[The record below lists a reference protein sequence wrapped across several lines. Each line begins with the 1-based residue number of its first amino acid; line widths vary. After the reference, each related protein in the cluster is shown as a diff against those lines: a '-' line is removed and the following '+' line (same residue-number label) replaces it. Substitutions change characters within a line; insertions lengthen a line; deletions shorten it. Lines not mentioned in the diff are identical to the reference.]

1 MRSGRRR
8 VCFVGSPNAILLL
21 EPYKI
26 PPSKEAQNRRQVA
39 LGPHRSCSSASIK
52 GLRRRRNA
60 FARRMRDAQ
69 QEGASRKQSG
79 CWMIFSVVGDR
90 QDQSE
95 RLMFEPPAG
104 LDVTKNWAGEF
115 NPRI

>member
-39 LGPHRSCSSASIK
+39 LAPHRSCSSANIK
-52 GLRRRRNA
+52 GLLRRRDA
-60 FARRMRDAQ
+60 FVAQFPDSRCYSSIPAEVRFRGLPSDA
-69 QEGASRKQSG
+69 A
-79 CWMIFSVVGDR
+79 MV
-90 QDQSE
+90 E
-95 RLMFEPPAG
+95 RVECVMLNKGPHPA
-104 LDVTKNWAGEF
+104 
-115 NPRI
+115 